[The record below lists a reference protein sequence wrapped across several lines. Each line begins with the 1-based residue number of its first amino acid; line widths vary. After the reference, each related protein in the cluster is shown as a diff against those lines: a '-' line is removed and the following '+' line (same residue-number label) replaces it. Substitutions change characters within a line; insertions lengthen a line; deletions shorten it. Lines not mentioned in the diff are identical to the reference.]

1 MEYRNGQHIKRNTA
15 MRTEKRSNEIKGYF
29 TDSLKSEVGKTIQE
43 LGISRSRFLEDAA
56 KLYLTQCNDISR
68 SRDSNN
74 RPNVGRQVA
83 RVLPSRSHSGIF
95 RIRS

>member
-1 MEYRNGQHIKRNTA
+1 
-15 MRTEKRSNEIKGYF
+15 MRTEKRSNVVRSNF
-29 TDSLKSEVGKTIQE
+29 TDSLKSNVDKASHE
-43 LGISRSRFLEDAA
+43 LGISRARFIEDGA
-56 KLYLTQCNDISR
+56 KLYLSRCNDISR

-83 RVLPSRSHSGIF
+83 LVLPSRSRAGIF